1 MGTRPAILVD
11 TNIVI
16 EAVRVGAWERLRAH
30 ESVVTVGRCCEEA
43 LSGKPGTPGR
53 GPVTESHL
61 APPLTVYEVSPV
73 ERALLL
79 VTCEAA
85 GTLDDGERDL
95 LAHALTRREKG
106 GNPTDEFVIVCADQ
120 AAVRAAIAMGLGDH
134 IVSLEEVLRDAG
146 VKFDGELKRHY
157 TRRCLHDWK
166 TKHALGI

>member
-53 GPVTESHL
+53 VPVTEKHL
-61 APPLTVYEVSPV
+61 GPPLTVEQVTEA
-73 ERALLL
+73 ERAALH
-79 VTCEAA
+79 VKYDGAA
-85 GTLDDGERDL
+85 ALDEGERDL
-95 LAHALTRREKG
+95 LAHAHTRREKG
-106 GNPTDEFVIVCADQ
+106 GNPTDKFVIVCADQ
-120 AAVRAAIAMGLGDH
+120 AAVRVAVAMGLGDH